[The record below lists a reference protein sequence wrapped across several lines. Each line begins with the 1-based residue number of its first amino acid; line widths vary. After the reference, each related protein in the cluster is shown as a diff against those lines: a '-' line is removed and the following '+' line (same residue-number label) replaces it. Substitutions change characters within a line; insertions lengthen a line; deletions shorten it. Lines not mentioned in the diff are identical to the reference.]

1 MANDEVVKRLST
13 LSAAAIRTGRPGL
26 WNDDTLLDVA
36 HHFEEAGDDVRRL
49 ATLELLLRS
58 PELSEMLDYSDIYA
72 MLYESL
78 RHRGDFAA
86 SLRWLHA
93 ALAYV
98 AQHDPEPDLSS
109 TERDLAETY
118 LQAGDF
124 DTGLAL
130 FTRLL
135 HRHPRDPWIHNVLAL
150 TLPDEGLASL
160 ALEVLARGRSLVAV
174 DDSAGLRAQF
184 AELEEEAT
192 VAAAEESSRL
202 SEIDPTVLQAFRAA
216 LQADAAAG
224 DAPYLPPLD
233 QLVSASANQLP
244 ALTAAILQEGKILAP
259 ELIRMASDPTLAD
272 TPALERAL
280 ALLRQLQE
288 TDAVALDE
296 LAPWLAQADGHW
308 LQTLHSPHIGKIGGI
323 TTAALEAL
331 VADTN
336 YATYLRENAAT
347 ALIER
352 MSPEPNR
359 NQRLLDLLRRLL
371 TRAEAS
377 ELAEEERFVTQLIDV
392 IVDHKMVELYP
403 EIEAAFRE
411 DRVSPQFATLADVQ
425 EDLGLPVT
433 AEEPRQREDGFN
445 LLLACTVCGRERYH
459 FVQQVTVDTGTQ
471 QRKDAGETVKYD
483 PHIMD
488 HEIVCPKCGARDQ
501 YRLSPLSAFEL
512 LLPEE
517 RAGLLDRLFSGK
529 KGNGPKL
536 TPNPRVHRFTSVIM
550 GRPMHPLEGIDR
562 YRQRIAANPKDADN
576 YVRMGNIL
584 RMIYR
589 YPQAL
594 EAFHQSYTLAPTD
607 LDCLLTYAMAE
618 HDFGDRAHAQAL
630 YEEAIALVRNTVPP
644 DPDSIEAL
652 AIANEGLS
660 ALRRNRPSPWQPG
673 GVEVEP
679 TTASAPARA
688 SSTPKRQKLQK
699 TKATKPQRK
708 QKKKRKRNK

>member
-13 LSAAAIRTGRPGL
+13 LAAAAIRTGRPGL
-26 WNDDTLLDVA
+26 WDDDTLLDVA
-36 HHFEEAGDDVRRL
+36 HHFEEAGDDARRL

-58 PELSEMLDYSDIYA
+58 PELSEMLDYQDIYA

-98 AQHDPEPDLSS
+98 AQHDPETDLSS
-109 TERDLAETY
+109 VERDLAETY

-135 HRHPRDPWIHNVLAL
+135 HRNPKDPWIHNVLAL

-192 VAAAEESSRL
+192 VAAAAESSRL

-224 DAPYLPPLD
+224 DDPYLPPLD
-233 QLVSASANQLP
+233 QLGSASADQLP

-377 ELAEEERFVTQLIDV
+377 ESAEEERFVTQLIDV

-403 EIEAAFRE
+403 
-411 DRVSPQFATLADVQ
+411 
-425 EDLGLPVT
+425 
-433 AEEPRQREDGFN
+433 
-445 LLLACTVCGRERYH
+445 
-459 FVQQVTVDTGTQ
+459 
-471 QRKDAGETVKYD
+471 
-483 PHIMD
+483 
-488 HEIVCPKCGARDQ
+488 
-501 YRLSPLSAFEL
+501 
-512 LLPEE
+512 
-517 RAGLLDRLFSGK
+517 
-529 KGNGPKL
+529 
-536 TPNPRVHRFTSVIM
+536 
-550 GRPMHPLEGIDR
+550 
-562 YRQRIAANPKDADN
+562 
-576 YVRMGNIL
+576 
-584 RMIYR
+584 
-589 YPQAL
+589 
-594 EAFHQSYTLAPTD
+594 
-607 LDCLLTYAMAE
+607 
-618 HDFGDRAHAQAL
+618 
-630 YEEAIALVRNTVPP
+630 
-644 DPDSIEAL
+644 
-652 AIANEGLS
+652 
-660 ALRRNRPSPWQPG
+660 
-673 GVEVEP
+673 
-679 TTASAPARA
+679 
-688 SSTPKRQKLQK
+688 
-699 TKATKPQRK
+699 
-708 QKKKRKRNK
+708 